1 MIMLCT
7 PVGQLDHLDR
17 ETVRFYRRAM
27 RILTS
32 AGISFL
38 VGGSYSLTTHTQM
51 PRRTKDLDLFV
62 MPEDVPL
69 VLETF
74 AVAGYRSE
82 LVYPHWLAK
91 IHRGE
96 DFVDMIFNSGNGLC
110 RVDQEW
116 FEHALPG
123 MVLDMPVQLC
133 PLEETIWQKSFIM
146 ERHRYDGADV
156 VHLIRAGGTR
166 LDWQRLLRRFGPH
179 WRVLLSHLVLYG
191 FIYPADEALVPAWVR
206 EELVLRYQREGGRGL
221 ASNRLC
227 GGTFLS
233 SLEYRGD
240 LENEGFSDARL
251 KPNGNMSAEELSH
264 WMASFDNLPVGDG
277 H

>member
-1 MIMLCT
+1 MLYS
-7 PVGQLDHLDR
+7 PNGQIEHLDR
-17 ETVRFYRRAM
+17 ETVQFYRRAM
-27 RILTS
+27 RILND
-32 AGISFL
+32 AGIPFL
-38 VGGSYSLTTHTQM
+38 VGGSYALTTHTQM

-62 MPEDVPL
+62 LPEDIAL

-82 LVYPHWLAK
+82 MVYPHWLGK
-91 IHRGE
+91 IHCGE
-96 DFVDMIFNSGNGLC
+96 DFVDVIFNSGNGLC
-110 RVDQEW
+110 RVDEQW
-116 FEHALPG
+116 FEHALNG
-123 MVLDMPVQLC
+123 VVLDMHVKLC
-133 PLEETIWQKSFIM
+133 PLEETVWQKSFIM

-156 VHLIRAGGTR
+156 AHLIRAGGTR
-166 LDWQRLLRRFGPH
+166 LDWQRLIKRFGDH

-206 EELVLRYQREGGRGL
+206 EELLLRYQREAGHSL

-233 SLEYRGD
+233 SLQYRGD
-240 LENEGFSDARL
+240 LEQEGLQDARL
-251 KPNGNMSAEELSH
+251 KPNGNMSVEELSH
-264 WMASFDNLPVGDG
+264 WMASFDDSPDEEDE